1 MNKWT
6 SPPNCL
12 GHRKNRVTREW
23 KGKRMGGGGRGA
35 DKSNQRAKE
44 RKTEGEKRALLPNMS
59 QFPTTVPFPHSSAAA
74 ALDVTRLFGL
84 NEARSF
90 PNHNKHIQRLGPAQL
105 SQSRSQRP
113 SNKVEVERWSCA
125 HTIKQVYP
133 SRCYGFCRL
142 FLDFCRH

>member
-23 KGKRMGGGGRGA
+23 KGKRMGGG
-35 DKSNQRAKE
+35 QRKPTKE
-44 RKTEGEKRALLPNMS
+44 LRREKQRERRER
-59 QFPTTVPFPHSSAAA
+59 FYPTCPSSLQPFPHSSAAA

-105 SQSRSQRP
+105 RQSRSQRP
-113 SNKVEVERWSCA
+113 SNKVEVENRSCMYS
-125 HTIKQVYP
+125 IKQVYP

-142 FLDFCRH
+142 FLDFCRQ